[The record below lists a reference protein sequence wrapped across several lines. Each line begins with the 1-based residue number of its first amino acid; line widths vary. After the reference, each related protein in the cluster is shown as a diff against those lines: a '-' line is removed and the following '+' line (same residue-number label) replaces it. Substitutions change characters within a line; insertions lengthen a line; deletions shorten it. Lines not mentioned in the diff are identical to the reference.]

1 MHAATMNISKCS
13 RNHQSPLST
22 FDCSIFT
29 FSRSCAVFY
38 QNAYLFP
45 GMFSEDWQELQHKD
59 TLEYNPY
66 RVLGGLDFALPNRVA
81 YEYDLRGPR
90 YDCRRLK

>member
-1 MHAATMNISKCS
+1 
-13 RNHQSPLST
+13 
-22 FDCSIFT
+22 
-29 FSRSCAVFY
+29 
-38 QNAYLFP
+38 
-45 GMFSEDWQELQHKD
+45 MFSEDWQELQHKD

-90 YDCRRLK
+90 HDCTILTRFW